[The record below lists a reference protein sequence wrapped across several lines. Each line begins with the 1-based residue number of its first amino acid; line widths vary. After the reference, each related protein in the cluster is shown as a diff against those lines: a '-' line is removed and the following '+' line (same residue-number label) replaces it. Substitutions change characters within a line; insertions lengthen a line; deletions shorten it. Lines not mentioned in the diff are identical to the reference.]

1 MPLPDFLFHY
11 NTKRITLK
19 RGFFQTMEL
28 TVKHNFA
35 ITNYVHYGMFVMTIQ
50 ADAVRKLDGSP
61 IVVLVGPAGR
71 GKTTAQQLAMVCP
84 GQLLEQVYHY
94 LKSSILI
101 PWV

>member
-1 MPLPDFLFHY
+1 
-11 NTKRITLK
+11 
-19 RGFFQTMEL
+19 MEL

-71 GKTTAQQLAMVCP
+71 GKTTALQLAMVCP

-94 LKSSILI
+94 LKSSIFI

>member
-1 MPLPDFLFHY
+1 MWIFPDYGTDGKTQL
-11 NTKRITLK
+11 R
-19 RGFFQTMEL
+19 
-28 TVKHNFA
+28 HN
-35 ITNYVHYGMFVMTIQ
+35 NVHYGMFVMTIQ

-71 GKTTAQQLAMVCP
+71 GKTTALQLAMVCA
-84 GQLLEQVYHY
+84 GQLLEQIYHY

>member
-1 MPLPDFLFHY
+1 
-11 NTKRITLK
+11 
-19 RGFFQTMEL
+19 MEL
-28 TVKHNFA
+28 MVKHNFA

-71 GKTTAQQLAMVCP
+71 GKTTALQLAMVCP
-84 GQLLEQVYHY
+84 GHLLEQVYHY

-101 PWV
+101 LWV

>member
-1 MPLPDFLFHY
+1 
-11 NTKRITLK
+11 
-19 RGFFQTMEL
+19 MEL
-28 TVKHNFA
+28 TVKQNFA

-71 GKTTAQQLAMVCP
+71 GKTTALQLAMVCP
-84 GQLLEQVYHY
+84 GHLLEQVYHD

>member
-1 MPLPDFLFHY
+1 M
-11 NTKRITLK
+11 
-19 RGFFQTMEL
+19 
-28 TVKHNFA
+28 VKHNFA

-71 GKTTAQQLAMVCP
+71 GKTTALQLAMVCP
-84 GQLLEQVYHY
+84 GHLLEQVYHY

-101 PWV
+101 LWV